1 VAWQAQNPQFSRAWT
16 GIFGGSGG
24 PGHGAGPLQIQA
36 QAIALASDEAHNVLK
51 AYGVWQQKTSYGR
64 KFMGTVLIIPDQHIG
79 PKSVQ
84 LLARARRARRSE
96 VAVRGAAGCKSLT
109 EAHKITVKSPF
120 RFPNC

>member
-1 VAWQAQNPQFSRAWT
+1 MAKTKLRSRFGGGVAGSKPAFSRAWT

-36 QAIALASDEAHNVLK
+36 QAIANVLK

-79 PKSVQ
+79 PKVLGNQSG
-84 LLARARRARRSE
+84 L
-96 VAVRGAAGCKSLT
+96 
-109 EAHKITVKSPF
+109 
-120 RFPNC
+120 

>member
-1 VAWQAQNPQFSRAWT
+1 VAWQAQNPHSAAPGLAFL
-16 GIFGGSGG
+16 GVPGG

-79 PKSVQ
+79 PKVLGNQSG
-84 LLARARRARRSE
+84 L
-96 VAVRGAAGCKSLT
+96 
-109 EAHKITVKSPF
+109 
-120 RFPNC
+120 

>member
-1 VAWQAQNPQFSRAWT
+1 MAKTKLRSRFGGGVAGSKPAFSRAWT

-24 PGHGAGPLQIQA
+24 PGHGARPLQIQA

-79 PKSVQ
+79 PKVLGNQSG
-84 LLARARRARRSE
+84 L
-96 VAVRGAAGCKSLT
+96 
-109 EAHKITVKSPF
+109 
-120 RFPNC
+120 